1 MQILCSKLAKNH
13 RARMKDMILK
23 LDESIKEKLDFLHS
37 KEIEKSLKL
46 GKTNMLP
53 GSTKFELEN
62 LLFTRFDVHKKHVR
76 SKKLK
81 QKSSQSWELGLNEF
95 IEKERMR
102 SGMGQ
107 TGSEQF
113 LKDSF
118 DVDYTIE

>member
-1 MQILCSKLAKNH
+1 
-13 RARMKDMILK
+13 
-23 LDESIKEKLDFLHS
+23 
-37 KEIEKSLKL
+37 
-46 GKTNMLP
+46 MLP
-53 GSTKFELEN
+53 GRTKFELEN